1 VRPVALAFALAGCL
15 AFAQEKSNGPRFEV
29 ASVRLGGT
37 VDQSVADR
45 MAGKPVP
52 ATGVTFSGRRIDIVG
67 LNVKSQIA
75 RAWRIPMQQ
84 VVAPDWTMQALVVI
98 HAEMPEGAT
107 REQLPE
113 MLKALLEER
122 FHLTAHRAT
131 AEQPAYA
138 LVRGKGALKLNPPRE
153 MDLSACET
161 WKDDGSLYGGRTCRK
176 VESTGASRTTL
187 MMYTA
192 GPVGPTRSDAT
203 FQNNSDGITRQ
214 EYFRATMAGLAER
227 LSLPC
232 GNAGTCPGLPV
243 VDRTGLPGEYD
254 LVLEGACSREACD
267 TDASKLEK
275 LGLKLERTT
284 ASIERLIVDQLDKV
298 PTEN

>member
-1 VRPVALAFALAGCL
+1 
-15 AFAQEKSNGPRFEV
+15 
-29 ASVRLGGT
+29 
-37 VDQSVADR
+37 
-45 MAGKPVP
+45 
-52 ATGVTFSGRRIDIVG
+52 
-67 LNVKSQIA
+67 
-75 RAWRIPMQQ
+75 MQQ

-161 WKDDGSLYGGRTCRK
+161 WKDDGSLYGARTCRK

-192 GPVGPTRSDAT
+192 GPAGPSRSDST
-203 FQNNSDGITRQ
+203 FQNESDGITRK
-214 EYFRATMAGLAER
+214 EYFRSTMSGLAEI
-227 LSLPC
+227 LGQS
-232 GNAGTCPGLPV
+232 GLPV
-243 VDRTGLPGEYD
+243 IDRTGLPGEFD

-267 TDASKLEK
+267 TDASKLDK
-275 LGLKLERTT
+275 IGLRLERTT
-284 ASIERLIVDQLDKV
+284 ASIERLIVDQVDKV